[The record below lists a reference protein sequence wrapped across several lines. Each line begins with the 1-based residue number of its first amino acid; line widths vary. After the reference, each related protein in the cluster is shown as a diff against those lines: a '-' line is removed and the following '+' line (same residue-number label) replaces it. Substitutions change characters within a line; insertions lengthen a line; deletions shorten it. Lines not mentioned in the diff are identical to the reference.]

1 MLIKLYFLAMN
12 DGILVWVAIL
22 AASISLFAATIAML
36 SVHDAVNVTQLKP
49 PAHHTEKPPAHHTES
64 DGSVTFDV
72 VEYSSSTGHVIRC
85 ISPGPGKVE
94 CY

>member
-1 MLIKLYFLAMN
+1 MN

-49 PAHHTEKPPAHHTES
+49 PAHHTES
-64 DGSVTFDV
+64 
-72 VEYSSSTGHVIRC
+72 

>member
-1 MLIKLYFLAMN
+1 LLIKLYFLAMN
-12 DGILVWVAIL
+12 DGILVWVA
-22 AASISLFAATIAML
+22 
-36 SVHDAVNVTQLKP
+36 
-49 PAHHTEKPPAHHTES
+49 KPPAHHTES

>member
-1 MLIKLYFLAMN
+1 
-12 DGILVWVAIL
+12 
-22 AASISLFAATIAML
+22 ML
-36 SVHDAVNVTQLKP
+36 S
-49 PAHHTEKPPAHHTES
+49 ES

>member
-49 PAHHTEKPPAHHTES
+49 PAHHTES